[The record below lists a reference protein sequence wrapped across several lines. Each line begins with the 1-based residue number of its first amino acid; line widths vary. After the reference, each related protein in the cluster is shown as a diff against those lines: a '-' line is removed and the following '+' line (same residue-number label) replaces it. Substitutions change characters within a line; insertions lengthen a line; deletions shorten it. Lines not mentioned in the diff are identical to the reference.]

1 MQAVDEVY
9 AIRAVLAHNYLW
21 EVQFGE
27 TDDPP
32 DLRILKATLTD
43 VFGDRRYEQIAAPRV
58 SRKLR
63 LNLVPDLINRAD
75 AGTVLGV
82 ACQIVSF
89 LGTVRWTGIPRQSL
103 EPIPIRQQLLS
114 LEEIVVRLG
123 SRA

>member
-9 AIRAVLAHNYLW
+9 AIRAVLAHNDLW

-43 VFGDRRYEQIAAPRV
+43 VFGDRRYEQIAAPRL

-114 LEEIVVRLG
+114 LEEIAVRLG